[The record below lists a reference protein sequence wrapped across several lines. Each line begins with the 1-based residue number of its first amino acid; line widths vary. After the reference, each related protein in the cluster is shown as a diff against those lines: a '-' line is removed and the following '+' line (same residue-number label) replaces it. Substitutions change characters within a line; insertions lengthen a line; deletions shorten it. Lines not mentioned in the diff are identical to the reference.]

1 MTLVREGAPV
11 RRERMDGGPRP
22 LIRHNDYSVL
32 VPPPLGGWVPVLDV
46 SVVVRAFGGQ
56 EKLDLTLASL
66 AVQSYPAGLLEV
78 VVVDDGSDPPLRLP
92 QIRPANTRIVPVR
105 PGGWGRGHA
114 VNSGVAASDA
124 DVVLFLDA
132 DMIAFRDHVEAQM
145 RWHHLADY
153 LVVTGHL
160 RCVDHGPGRL
170 NPVEVADAVGRGEPE
185 ALVDG
190 PGEELEWL
198 RRAYEQKKNLRT
210 AGYEAF
216 SYFIGGTGSARRD
229 LLVECGGTVPELLL
243 GEDTHL
249 GYRLAQRGA
258 VFVPE
263 LDSSS
268 WHLGLPEMERRREE
282 GARYRLPF
290 VGNRIPRFGV
300 RRGTGTRQWQVP
312 LVDVVVEVSGVV
324 FEVVSDTVER
334 VLGGDARDVRVTLVG
349 EWGRLAA
356 GGRHAVL
363 DDPDVE
369 LRLVREAF
377 RCESRVVFAE
387 GVPRVD
393 PDVPFRL
400 FLPTGLPLARHA
412 VRRMVQRADEA
423 RAGLLRAAVPG
434 SDRGGPRL
442 ERTAAFARARRLG
455 AAGPEDLDALVGE
468 VSDVHWIDGES
479 QLLTEEDGP
488 SGPPRDWRAVLAR
501 AEREA
506 AEQEARAGRLERRYR
521 WLTGTR
527 SGRLLRRIIA

>member
-1 MTLVREGAPV
+1 M
-11 RRERMDGGPRP
+11 
-22 LIRHNDYSVL
+22 
-32 VPPPLGGWVPVLDV
+32 LDV

-56 EKLDLTLASL
+56 ERLDLTLASL
-66 AVQSYPAGLLEV
+66 AAQSYPVGLMEV
-78 VVVDDGSDPPLRLP
+78 VVVDDGSDPPIRLP
-92 QIRPANTRIVPVR
+92 EVRPPHTRIVVVP

-132 DMIAFRDHVEAQM
+132 DIIAFRDHVEAQM

-160 RCVDHGPGRL
+160 RCVDHRFGTL
-170 NPVEVADAVGRGEPE
+170 SPVEVADAVGRGEPE

-190 PGEELEWL
+190 PGEEMAWL
-198 RRAYEQKKNLRT
+198 RRAYDRKENLRA

-216 SYFIGGTGSARRD
+216 TYFIGATGSVRRE
-229 LLVECGGTVPELLL
+229 LLVECGGTAPELLL

-263 LDSSS
+263 PDSRS
-268 WHLGLPEMERRREE
+268 WHLGLPEMERRKAE
-282 GARYRLPF
+282 GVRYRVPF

-300 RRGTGTRQWQVP
+300 RRGTGVRQWQVP
-312 LVDVVVEVSGVV
+312 CVDVVVEVSGVV

-334 VLGGDARDVRVTLVG
+334 VLGGDVADVRVTLVG
-349 EWGRLAA
+349 EWRRVSA

-387 GVPRVD
+387 EVPRAD

-455 AAGPEDLDALVGE
+455 AGAEDVDALVGE
-468 VSDVHWIDGES
+468 VSEVHWIDGET

-488 SGPPRDWRAVLAR
+488 PRPPEDWRAELAR

-527 SGRLLRRIIA
+527 SGRLLRRIIE